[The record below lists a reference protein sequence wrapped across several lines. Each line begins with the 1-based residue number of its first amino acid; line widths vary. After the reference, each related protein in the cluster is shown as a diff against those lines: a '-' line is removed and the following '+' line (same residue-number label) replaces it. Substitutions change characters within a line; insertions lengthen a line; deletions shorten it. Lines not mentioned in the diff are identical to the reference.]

1 MEVKCRS
8 EDGQLEHALVARP
21 TYLHGMR
28 EPPATWR
35 GVPDAEEAH
44 RQWRMLCDT
53 LESNGVT
60 LHVHEE
66 ATAPDGAYVR
76 DVGKVIGNTAH
87 VFSPGGHR
95 RGDQSA
101 LLEFCNCHG
110 VDFQQHPG
118 TIREGADFLLI
129 GGKLYVGISRRTK
142 APIFTGYPVACVE
155 RRGARPPRGPEHLMG
170 GHRKL
175 GNVVYRLEGTA
186 RLDHNFATVTVPLT
200 SEEFSTRP
208 LNWIALGQKCVLL
221 PEEAEHV
228 MAQTLRKSDVK
239 VITTPCSELLKMG
252 GGPACLT
259 LPLVRR

>member
-44 RQWRMLCDT
+44 RQWRTLCDN
-53 LESNGVT
+53 LESSGVT
-60 LHVHEE
+60 VHVHEQ
-66 ATAPDGAYVR
+66 ATAPDGTYVR

-87 VFSPGGHR
+87 IFSPGGHR
-95 RGDQSA
+95 RGDQAA
-101 LLEFCNCHG
+101 LLRFCNQHG

-118 TIREGADFLLI
+118 TLREGADFLLI
-129 GGKLYVGISRRTK
+129 GGKLHVGISRRTR
-142 APIFTGYPVACVE
+142 APVFTEYPTACVQ
-155 RRGARPPRGPEHLMG
+155 RRGAQPPHGPEHLMG

-175 GNVVYRLEGTA
+175 GNVLYRLEGA
-186 RLDHNFATVTVPLT
+186 SRLDHNLATVTVDLT
-200 SEEFSTRP
+200 PEQFATRP
-208 LNWIALGQKCVLL
+208 LNWIALGPGRVILA
-221 PEEAEHV
+221 EEAEHV
-228 MAQTLRKSDVK
+228 MAPTLRRSDVE
-239 VITTPCSELLKMG
+239 VITTPCSELVKMG